1 MQVGDLVTLKGW
13 PHYAGF
19 GVIVSPPEVRI
30 MLSGA
35 SLQEHVAV
43 AWVNG
48 AIEWYSTADLKQIS

>member
-1 MQVGDLVTLKGW
+1 MQVGNLVTLRDW
-13 PHYAGF
+13 PIIQL

-35 SLQEHVAV
+35 SLQEHIAV

-48 AIEWYSTADLKQIS
+48 TIEWYPTANLKQIS

>member
-1 MQVGDLVTLKGW
+1 LRDW
-13 PHYAGF
+13 PIIQL

-35 SLQEHVAV
+35 SLQEHIAV

-48 AIEWYSTADLKQIS
+48 TIEWYPTANLKQIS